1 MTLALALLAGCK
13 SKEDAAID
21 TAKKQAAATGQAQQV
36 VSVDKNGNTT
46 TVTVQ
51 PPAPGQ
57 TAQAVTTTVT
67 PAAGAPANTTPWPAP
82 AVAPGQ
88 PAIAGQNGGAA
99 QPVAA
104 AACGRA
110 GGAPVIR
117 PADVNIPAGTNLTDP
132 HQSAHQRED
141 EPRRATA
148 SMARSSSRS
157 SATTTAWCFRRERR
171 WQGSLR
177 LAQARTLQGRIDS
190 GTAADFADAE
200 RHISTAST
208 RAI

>member
-1 MTLALALLAGCK
+1 MSAGKVLKVTGSLALALTLLAGCK

-67 PAAGAPANTTPWPAP
+67 PALGVPTNTASSEP

-99 QPVAA
+99 Q
-104 AACGRA
+104 
-110 GGAPVIR
+110 
-117 PADVNIPAGTNLTDP
+117 
-132 HQSAHQRED
+132 
-141 EPRRATA
+141 
-148 SMARSSSRS
+148 
-157 SATTTAWCFRRERR
+157 
-171 WQGSLR
+171 
-177 LAQARTLQGRIDS
+177 
-190 GTAADFADAE
+190 
-200 RHISTAST
+200 
-208 RAI
+208 